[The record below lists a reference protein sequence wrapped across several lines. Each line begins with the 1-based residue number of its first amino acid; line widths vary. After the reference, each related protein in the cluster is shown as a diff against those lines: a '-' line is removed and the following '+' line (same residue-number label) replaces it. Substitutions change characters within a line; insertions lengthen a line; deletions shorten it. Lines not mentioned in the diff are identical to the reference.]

1 MTNLN
6 LTPEQIQ
13 TVSIRGQRE
22 SGFKSSHIVG
32 AVAGVLTAAANYN
45 QGSSL
50 AGAAAGAAL
59 GGAMGYAIGD
69 IFGITDDLGTSARIL
84 NGGVA
89 TLVGVSFSGLA
100 TGLVDALVNPKAAE

>member
-1 MTNLN
+1 MTNIN
-6 LTPEQIQ
+6 ANA
-13 TVSIRGQRE
+13 VSVLGKRE
-22 SGFKSSHIVG
+22 AGFKSSHIVG

-45 QGSSL
+45 QGSTL

-100 TGLVDALVNPKAAE
+100 TGLVDALVNPKSAE